1 MPILIDSDRYSI
13 EKISQLYTG
22 FLQSKFVLQTQ
33 FLSKLIKS
41 KLFESPKSRNIL
53 MPPLCEALKTLLTIN
68 DSDKSQGKFEIK
80 LEAVGRLIA
89 ELMDVLEKPNIG
101 SISNNIHDLSNNIF
115 KNNLRAIF
123 C

>member
-115 KNNLRAIF
+115 KNNSRAIF